1 MAAISRYLRQGTF
14 IRRRSWRSIDMSSD
28 SESYG
33 DGPRDEPSIEPSAVP
48 DWAWPVGFTVIAAFL
63 IYKLVVAFRPPEQE
77 DNPFNRPKRKP
88 KEVKLDK
95 EPNYL
100 YRLARASEPTRDHY
114 GEPIPQEGK
123 ESTVGHEAMKEAS
136 TQLRGRSLV
145 GAYYGDP
152 KGLDSKCIHLSTA
165 DQVVSTAKMYFKGV
179 DDLILL
185 KFSTAAIKK
194 DENVKLKFEEAQPAP
209 GVDVRGDAF
218 PHVYPAERGQKV
230 GLSWWNLKSCLKVPL
245 GANGEHE
252 FPPHA
257 FDEDIVNADGL

>member
-1 MAAISRYLRQGTF
+1 
-14 IRRRSWRSIDMSSD
+14 MSSD

-245 GANGEHE
+245 GANAEHE